1 LFVNSFFI
9 NALAQ
14 NVPAIEK
21 TVRSSI
27 WWNLSDQNAR
37 PFFAG
42 GKTFHINGN
51 SYATKHIFLW
61 IRKRASSRRLGVS
74 DTGPVQQLGSRAVQP
89 PIFPVQKN
97 FR

>member
-37 PFFAG
+37 PLQVVKLFISMAIHMPPNTFFCGFAKG
-42 GKTFHINGN
+42 HRPDD
-51 SYATKHIFLW
+51 L
-61 IRKRASSRRLGVS
+61 V
-74 DTGPVQQLGSRAVQP
+74 
-89 PIFPVQKN
+89 
-97 FR
+97 